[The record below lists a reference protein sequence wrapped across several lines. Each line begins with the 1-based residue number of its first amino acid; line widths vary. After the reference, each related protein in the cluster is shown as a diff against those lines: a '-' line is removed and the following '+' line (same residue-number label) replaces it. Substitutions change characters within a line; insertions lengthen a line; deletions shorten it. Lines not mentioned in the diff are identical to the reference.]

1 MNDETFESL
10 PLDNRKR
17 LLDELPASNGI
28 YVFVKGNDIQYIGK
42 SVNIKARVLSHIESA
57 KLDAK
62 EAAIV
67 SNSDRIRFFIT
78 DNELKA
84 LILESKLIQKH
95 KPPYNVRWRDDKSYL
110 YIKVTVKD
118 DYPKV
123 FLSRRENDGKSRYF
137 GPFLSSKIAQDIIKT
152 TRRIIPFCTQ
162 KNVTKRACFYS
173 KIGQCNPCPN
183 VIENTKDP
191 VVKEA
196 LKKQYKASIR
206 KVIRFFEGKTDVLL
220 KDLYKQMQEYSENL
234 QYEDALNMRNKI
246 LRFENFLYGRAF
258 VKDQEEIYNQSEERL
273 KSLHKLMLHF
283 FPEIQLPHRI
293 ECYDISNTNQQQ
305 ITASMVVMNEGI
317 IDKRDYRKFRIKDET
332 VQSDF
337 DAMLEVFQRRIKRH
351 QWPKPTLIVVDGGRP
366 QVRTV
371 LGLFLKE
378 NYDIPLIGI
387 AKNPDRLVIGNREL
401 KTLRPP
407 MNHPGFNLI
416 RSLRDESHRF
426 AKKYHVFLRTKKNFI

>member
-1 MNDETFESL
+1 MNDETFETL

-28 YVFVKGNDIQYIGK
+28 YIFVKGREIQYIGK
-42 SVNIKARVLSHIESA
+42 SVNIKARVLSHIENA

-67 SNSDRIRFFIT
+67 TNSDRIRFYIT

-118 DYPKV
+118 QYPKV

-137 GPFLSSKIAQDIIKT
+137 GPFLSSRIAQDIVRT
-152 TRRIIPFCTQ
+152 TRKIIPFCTQ

-183 VIENTKDP
+183 VVENTKDP
-191 VVKEA
+191 E
-196 LKKQYKASIR
+196 LKKELQKEYKSNIK
-206 KVIRFFEGKTDVLL
+206 KVIRFFEGKTDLLL
-220 KDLYKQMQEYSENL
+220 KDLYKQMTEYSGREQFEEAMVL
-234 QYEDALNMRNKI
+234 RNKI

-273 KSLHKLMLHF
+273 KSLHKLLLHY
-283 FPEIQLPHRI
+283 FPEIHIPNRI

-305 ITASMVVMNEGI
+305 ITASMVVMNEGV
-317 IDKRDYRKFRIKDET
+317 IDKKEYRKFRIKDVT

-337 DAMLEVFQRRIKRH
+337 DAMIEVFGRRMKRH

-371 LGLFLKE
+371 LGIFKKN

-387 AKNPDRLVIGNREL
+387 AKNPDRLVIGNSEF
-401 KTLRPP
+401 KIVRPP

-426 AKKYHVFLRTKKNFI
+426 AKKYHVFLRTQKNFI